1 MSADRPGAVVPPSFQ
16 ALSADDPD
24 VVAGYRLSAR
34 LGAGGMG
41 RVYLSHTPGGR
52 PVALKVVRPDLAEDP
67 EFRQRF
73 AQEVA
78 NARRIHGLYTAQVV
92 DAGVDA
98 AVPWL
103 ATAYVPGPSLQ
114 QVVQRYG
121 PLPERT
127 VLLLV
132 AGIAEALQAVH
143 GSGVV
148 HRDLKPANV
157 LIAAD
162 GPRVID
168 FGIARAADASALTA
182 TGLRIGS
189 PAFMAPEQALGMT
202 ATPATDVFALGA
214 LAVYVAGGTPPFGD
228 GPESVALYRAV
239 HEEPDLT
246 RVPGGL
252 HELLRHCLAKQPEH
266 RPTTAQVIE
275 AARLHPAVGG
285 DLRFADDWL
294 PHQVSSELAE
304 RADLPQAPPPP
315 PTALATLPDVPRPGA
330 PAVPSPVPPQ
340 EPEASEP
347 EAHRRTRSGSTRR
360 RSLRRTA
367 LTATVALLIGAA
379 GAFALFDHLGQD
391 DTSAADSDSSSG
403 RPASPAASD
412 PDSAASSDPAEAAP
426 GYTAVYTGAELT
438 SPDHTYEFDIK
449 TGKVAPEGSAT
460 WYVGRT
466 ADEFYVPDSSDAYI
480 GQDDQLGTAEC
491 LKGVDSQPVTRLQF
505 GVLQA
510 GHTFCVRAQG
520 NQDIAIVQVLSAASG
535 DGPVKISL
543 DYYRYDG

>member
-16 ALSADDPD
+16 ALSADDPHM
-24 VVAGYRLSAR
+24 VAGYRLSAR

-132 AGIAEALQAVH
+132 AGIAEALQAIH

-157 LIAAD
+157 LIATD

-189 PAFMAPEQALGMT
+189 PAFMAPEQALGLT
-202 ATPATDVFALGA
+202 ATSATDVFALGA
-214 LAVYVAGGTPPFGD
+214 LAVHIAGGAPPFGD

-246 RVPGGL
+246 RVPAGL

-275 AARLHPAVGG
+275 AARLHPAVSG
-285 DLRFADDWL
+285 DLRFTDDWL
-294 PHQVSSELAE
+294 PHQVSSELVQ

-315 PTALATLPDVPRPGA
+315 PTALATLATLPDVPRPGT
-330 PAVPSPVPPQ
+330 PASPSPVPPQ
-340 EPEASEP
+340 EPNP
-347 EAHRRTRSGSTRR
+347 HRRTRSGSVRR

-379 GAFALFDHLGQD
+379 GAFALFDYLSPD
-391 DTSAADSDSSSG
+391 DTSTTDSDSSSG
-403 RPASPAASD
+403 QSASPSAPGSD
-412 PDSAASSDPAEAAP
+412 SAEAAP

-438 SPDHTYEFDIK
+438 SPDHSYEFDIK

-480 GQDDQLGTAEC
+480 GQDDQLGTADC
-491 LKGVDSQPVTRLQF
+491 LRGVDSQPVTRLQF
-505 GVLQA
+505 SVLQP
-510 GHTFCVRAQG
+510 GRSFCVRAQG
-520 NQDIAIVQVLSAASG
+520 SQDVAIVQVLSAASG
-535 DGPVKISL
+535 DGPVKISM